1 MRVLAACSLGG
12 AGHWIPLS
20 MVVAGARERGDEVL
34 VVGPP
39 ALGAMIRR
47 EGFEF
52 AEGAEPP
59 ERAIAPLRDRLAIAS
74 PSDASVIGNR
84 ELFGRLA
91 ATAMYDPLVEHGRLF
106 GPDLVVR
113 DPCEYASA
121 AFAASAGIPMAQV
134 AISLARVEWGSLAVA
149 APALEERRTGL
160 TDAIRSSPYVTRF
173 PAALDPSPF
182 PTTIRCGGAHDPSAG
197 PLPDW
202 WHGASGPLVYAT
214 LGTVLPHMTD
224 APDHYRLL
232 IEALDGIEARVLLT
246 VGHHLEP
253 ASLGSVPDHV
263 RVERWVDQRDV
274 FAEAALTVCH
284 GGSGTLFGSIAAGVP
299 VVVVPSFADQFAN
312 ADLVERHR
320 LGRVV
325 RADARGDDRRP
336 LGPADRSRLTAA
348 IVAALDDTGAAQR
361 CRAIAQQFATSP
373 SVREALD
380 LAFGHRRP

>member
-20 MVVAGARERGDEVL
+20 AVLAGARERGDDVL

-39 ALGAMIRR
+39 ALEPMIRR
-47 EGFEF
+47 DGFDF
-52 AEGAEPP
+52 AEGGEPP
-59 ERAIAPLRDRLAIAS
+59 EHAIAPLRDRLAIAS

-84 ELFGRLA
+84 DLFGRLA
-91 ATAMYDPLVEHGRLF
+91 ATAMYDPLVEHGRRF
-106 GPDLVVR
+106 GPDVVVR

-121 AFAASAGIPMAQV
+121 AFAATAGIPMAQV
-134 AISLARVEWGSLAVA
+134 AISLARIEWGSLAVA
-149 APALEERRTGL
+149 APALEDRHTGL
-160 TDAIRSSPYVTRF
+160 TAEVRSSPYLTRF
-173 PAALDPSPF
+173 PETLDPSPF
-182 PTTIRCGGAHDPSAG
+182 PRTIRCGRANDASSE

-214 LGTVLPHMTD
+214 LGTVLPHMTE

-232 IEALDGIEARVLLT
+232 IDALDGVDARVLLT
-246 VGHHLEP
+246 IGRHLEP

-263 RVERWVDQRDV
+263 RVERWIDQRQV
-274 FAEAALTVCH
+274 FAAAALTVCH

-312 ADLVERHR
+312 ADLVEHHR
-320 LGRVV
+320 LGQVV
-325 RADARGDDRRP
+325 RAETRGDDRRP
-336 LGPADRSRLTAA
+336 LGPADRDRITAT
-348 IVAALDDTGAAQR
+348 IVAALDDADAAQR
-361 CRAIAQQFATSP
+361 CDAIARQFANSP

-380 LAFGHRRP
+380 LAFERR

>member
-20 MVVAGARERGDEVL
+20 VVLSGARERGDDVL

-39 ALGAMIRR
+39 ALEAMIRQD
-47 EGFEF
+47 GFDF
-52 AEGAEPP
+52 AEGGEPP
-59 ERAIAPLRDRLAIAS
+59 EHAIAPLRDRLAVAS

-91 ATAMYDPLVEHGRLF
+91 ATAMHGPLFEHGGRF
-106 GPDLVVR
+106 GPDAIVR

-121 AFAASAGIPMAQV
+121 AFAATARIPMVQV
-134 AISLARVEWGSLAVA
+134 AISLARIEWGSLTVA
-149 APALEERRTGL
+149 GPALEDRHTGL
-160 TDAIRSSPYVTRF
+160 TAAIRSSPYLTRF
-173 PAALDPSPF
+173 PETLDPSPF
-182 PTTIRCGGAHDPSAG
+182 PGTIRCGGANDASNQ

-214 LGTVLPHMTD
+214 LGTVLPHMTE

-232 IEALDGIEARVLLT
+232 IDALDGIDARVLLT
-246 VGHHLEP
+246 IGHHLEP
-253 ASLGSVPDHV
+253 ASLGGVPDHV
-263 RVERWVDQRDV
+263 HVERWVDQRQV
-274 FAEAALTVCH
+274 LAEAALTVCH
-284 GGSGTLFGSIAAGVP
+284 GGSGTLFGSIAVGVP

-325 RADARGDDRRP
+325 RAETRRSDRRP
-336 LGPADRSRLTAA
+336 LGPSDRDRINAA
-348 IVAALDDTGAAQR
+348 IVEALDDADAVRR
-361 CRAIAQQFATSP
+361 CRAIARQFTS
-373 SVREALD
+373 SLSTREALD
-380 LAFGHRRP
+380 LAFEHR